1 MEKVVT
7 EMENKPSADKARSNS
22 SHEEKPGVE
31 LSEFPSKH
39 REATLHVRSL
49 TGDAHHKFPLF
60 LLDASRCG
68 SFAYWSIK
76 GLLASLGMKE
86 YSSEGCRRSIAW
98 YRAGLQYELGY
109 LETTGRGDAT
119 VMKHKLGCTELIILL
134 LARWSFGPKKM
145 VVASAR
151 RKIALHANLY

>member
-7 EMENKPSADKARSNS
+7 DMENKPSADTAHSNG
-22 SHEEKPGVE
+22 SHEEKHVIE
-31 LSEFPSKH
+31 LPEFLPKH
-39 REATLHVRSL
+39 RKAILHVRNF

-60 LLDASRCG
+60 LLDASHCG
-68 SFAYWSIK
+68 SFAYWSIT
-76 GLLASLGMKE
+76 GLLASLRMKK
-86 YSSEGCRRSIAW
+86 YSSDGCRRSIAW
-98 YRAGLQYELGY
+98 YRVGVQYELGY
-109 LETTGRGDAT
+109 LETASKDDAA

-151 RKIALHANLY
+151 KKIALHANLY